1 VKGRT
6 AGKTSRMG
14 KIPFTFGQDCL
25 FFQIERKP
33 GKKDQNFQ
41 KNCKNALNFQEKT
54 AKMLRDLSGVLSWLP
69 FCLFMF

>member
-1 VKGRT
+1 
-6 AGKTSRMG
+6 MG

-41 KNCKNALNFQEKT
+41 KKLQKCSEFPRKNCKNAQRPQWCAFVVTILFVY
-54 AKMLRDLSGVLSWLP
+54 VLKKRK
-69 FCLFMF
+69 